1 MAREIPDSRKAEV
14 GKNLRRLIKSNPE
27 IRTIARFSE
36 LHGCD
41 VRTAKGWVKNGIDRL
56 TTISEVA
63 YTLGVSDLELILGEK
78 KELLPK

>member
-1 MAREIPDSRKAEV
+1 MARNIPESRKADV
-14 GKNLRRLIKSNPE
+14 GENLRRIIKSNPN
-27 IRTIARFSE
+27 IRTIARFAE

-63 YTLGVSDLELILGEK
+63 YTLGISDLELILGDNND
-78 KELLPK
+78 

>member
-1 MAREIPDSRKAEV
+1 MAREVPESRKAEV

>member
-78 KELLPK
+78 KDS

>member
-1 MAREIPDSRKAEV
+1 MARQVPESRKATV
-14 GKNLRRLIKSNPE
+14 GKNLRRLIKKNPN
-27 IRTIARFSE
+27 IRTIIRFSE

-63 YTLGVSDLELILGEK
+63 YTLGVSDLELIIGDEASI
-78 KELLPK
+78 